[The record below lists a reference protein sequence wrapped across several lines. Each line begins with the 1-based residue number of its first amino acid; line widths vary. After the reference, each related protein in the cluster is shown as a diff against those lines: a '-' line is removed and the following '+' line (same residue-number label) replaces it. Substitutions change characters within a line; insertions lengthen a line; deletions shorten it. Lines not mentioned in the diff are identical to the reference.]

1 METAQRDAVMN
12 LQGLAEDDDFDAG
25 GSHVNMEGV
34 LEGSE
39 RIEISHTGGEM
50 GSWEDDIEEGSDEEG
65 PELKKRWASCFYVF
79 SSNTRR

>member
-1 METAQRDAVMN
+1 METGQRDAVMN
-12 LQGLAEDDDFDAG
+12 LQGLAEDNDFDAG
-25 GSHVNMEGV
+25 GSHVNMEAV

-39 RIEISHTGGEM
+39 RIEISHAGGEM

-79 SSNTRR
+79 SSKTLR